1 MQYVLNMLS
10 SVFSFLN
17 IYIILTLSINFWGL
31 VILKLTKLKIYQKI
45 GEHYTLTA
53 GLAAICFITWSTN
66 IFISNFF
73 YLLTII
79 LYLGFLGYLILAL
92 FFVKKLL
99 SVQNKLPLSIDTIK
113 KYDLF
118 LISLLTAVIF
128 SFFYSAIWPS
138 GRMDFWM
145 FSSADYYNWSLACD
159 FWLGR
164 VDTDIIRLTGGN
176 QLQMYDSFGSSLIFG
191 LFSVASGQSALW
203 AIPGF
208 LATVAVWTTTAIMA
222 LIRRLFGFGLWPSWL
237 LALGVTG
244 GAFFNY
250 QIFMGLVGQMVAGLA
265 FLAALDELMAGGRG
279 KPRSHDVTRALIP
292 VLLLFLA
299 YPGGFFA
306 YFAVLTMAACLIGFF
321 RSETGP
327 LVSRISGA
335 SRAGVGTLVLVL
347 LLCLLL
353 APFEGFHLFTRSL
366 ATYSQKAGWLLPLI
380 SPWLVSGLPV
390 FDHAHFLDETVIWS
404 GPLYALLIPAVLA
417 LSWSLWRRPGPDRPA
432 GGEPGSPRPGPDK
445 PAIVAIAL
453 TFVISILGY
462 IFVYFFRGNSYQVWK
477 FASFCALPLS
487 FIFPALLYH
496 LFLTNFNKI
505 LKKVLIFVFIIVL
518 LFIPY
523 RLSLYR
529 PITSFAEKFYLVKP
543 PYEYINIISSILSN
557 IEPGS
562 TILIDIVDDTELFLT
577 MEFFK
582 TIKFFNPILL
592 NPNWA
597 FFSVPIGNYGDP
609 LRNDNYVI
617 ISRSDFPGLFNGHNT
632 TREDINVHF
641 YSNNWIKEHGYVVLY
656 GVNQGIDWF
665 LLEPYLT
672 ARVGLPE
679 ALIGQPVKLSID
691 IEPAEGS
698 DPGSGFCGY
707 SARLAFQEKGGP
719 SWVETPV
726 GRVEGVADASMTSD
740 GVLTATV
747 RLDREAA
754 RKPASRCRLTLKSVR
769 VDQAGGDEVAAAEG
783 S

>member
-1 MQYVLNMLS
+1 
-10 SVFSFLN
+10 
-17 IYIILTLSINFWGL
+17 
-31 VILKLTKLKIYQKI
+31 
-45 GEHYTLTA
+45 
-53 GLAAICFITWSTN
+53 
-66 IFISNFF
+66 
-73 YLLTII
+73 
-79 LYLGFLGYLILAL
+79 
-92 FFVKKLL
+92 
-99 SVQNKLPLSIDTIK
+99 
-113 KYDLF
+113 
-118 LISLLTAVIF
+118 
-128 SFFYSAIWPS
+128 
-138 GRMDFWM
+138 M
-145 FSSADYYNWSLACD
+145 FSSADYYNWAMACD
-159 FWLGR
+159 YWLGR
-164 VDTDIIRLTGGN
+164 VDLDVIRLTYGN
-176 QLQMYDSFGSSLIFG
+176 YRQMHDSFGSSLIFG

-203 AIPGF
+203 ALPGF
-208 LATVAVWTTTAIMA
+208 LATVAVWTTTAIMT
-222 LIRRLFGFGLWPSWL
+222 LIRRLFSFGLWPSWL

-265 FLAALDELMAGGRG
+265 FLAALDVLIAFGRG
-279 KPRSHDVTRALIP
+279 EPRSHDVKRLLIP
-292 VLLLFLA
+292 VLMLFLA

-306 YFAVLTMAACLIGFF
+306 YFAVLTMAACLTGFF

-327 LVSRISGA
+327 IVSRISGA
-335 SRAGVGTLVLVL
+335 LRAGVGTLLLVL
-347 LLCLLL
+347 LLCLIL
-353 APFEGFHLFTRSL
+353 APFGGFHLFSRSL
-366 ATYSQKAGWLLPLI
+366 ATYSQKEGWLLPLI
-380 SPWLVSGLPV
+380 SPWLLSGLPIY
-390 FDHAHFLDETVIWS
+390 DHAHFLDETVIWS
-404 GPLYALLIPAVLA
+404 GPLYALLTPAVLA
-417 LSWSLWRRPGPDRPA
+417 LAWAVWRGPGPDRPA
-432 GGEPGSPRPGPDK
+432 GGESGSPRPGPDK
-445 PAIVAIAL
+445 PAILSIAL

-462 IFVYFFRGNSYQVWK
+462 IFVYFIRGNSYQLWK

-487 FIFPALLYH
+487 FIFPSLLYY
-496 LFLTNFNKI
+496 LFLMKFNKTIKKALI
-505 LKKVLIFVFIIVL
+505 LAFIIVL

-529 PITSFAEKFYLVKP
+529 PITSFAEQFYLVKP
-543 PYEYINIISSILSN
+543 PYQYINIISSILSN

-582 TIKFFNPILL
+582 TVKIFNPILL

-597 FFSVPIGNYGDP
+597 FASVPIGNYGNP

-617 ISRSDFPGLFNGHNT
+617 ISRSNFPRLFNGHNASRT
-632 TREDINVHF
+632 DINVYF

-707 SARLAFQEKGGP
+707 SVLFAFQEEGGP

-740 GVLTATV
+740 GILTATI
-747 RLDREAA
+747 RLNREAP
-754 RKPASRCRLTLKSVR
+754 KGPAPRCRLTLKSVR
-769 VDQAGGDEVAAAEG
+769 VDQAGGEEEEAAKG